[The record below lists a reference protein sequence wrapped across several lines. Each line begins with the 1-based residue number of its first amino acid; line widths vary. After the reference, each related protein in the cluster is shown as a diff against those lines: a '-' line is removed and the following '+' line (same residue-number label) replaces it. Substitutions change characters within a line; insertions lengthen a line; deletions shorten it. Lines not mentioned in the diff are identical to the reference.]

1 MSFLSFSLST
11 IGFCPREA
19 YVEGVDVCRGMEMA
33 EMEEAMA
40 KMPIQLRR
48 N

>member
-19 YVEGVDVCRGMEMA
+19 YVEGVDICRELEMA
-33 EMEEAMA
+33 EIEEAMA
-40 KMPIQLRR
+40 KMTVQMRR